1 MMRKLYYRLVRLI
14 GYSILLHDHYNPET
28 FELEKKYAYVGI
40 YKYLGNYKHDGSL
53 RMIRIWEIKIR

>member
-1 MMRKLYYRLVRLI
+1 MFRKLYYRLVRLI
-14 GYSILLHDHYNPET
+14 GYTILIHDHYNPET
-28 FELEKKYAYVGI
+28 FELGKKYAYVGL